1 MQEIASSRNERRIQ
15 QVTFFLPNRLGT
27 LRQAVARLEER
38 GVRLRAIS
46 VLDAADHA
54 VVRIATNNPAGAI
67 AVLIEEGYGCCSTEI
82 LAVALPTDT
91 RFGVGRMLGQL
102 FAAEVS
108 VEYLY
113 SFHDPLGHSAVLA
126 LQVDSQDMAARVLTE
141 RGCALL
147 GQDEL

>member
-1 MQEIASSRNERRIQ
+1 MQETAHGHNERRIT

-54 VVRIATNNPAGAI
+54 VVRIATNNPAGAVAI
-67 AVLIEEGYGCCSTEI
+67 LTEEGYGCCATEV
-82 LAVALPTDT
+82 LAVALPRDEG
-91 RFGVGRMLGQL
+91 FGVGRMLSQL
-102 FAAEVS
+102 YAAEVS
-108 VEYLY
+108 VDYLY
-113 SFHDPLGHSAVLA
+113 SFHDPLGHAAVLA
-126 LQVDSQDMAARVLTE
+126 LQVDSQDMAARVLTP
-141 RGCALL
+141 RGCTLL